1 MIQDADLEYDLAD
14 YEKLLDP
21 IRRLEASFVL
31 GSRHPVGANDWQIR
45 HFSDNRGIS
54 DILNGGHLIFTWFL
68 NSIFRQNTRD
78 PFTMFK
84 VFRRDCINNLKFE
97 CNRFD
102 FDLELFGKLI
112 RNGFRP
118 LEIGVHYNSRL
129 IRRGKEGV
137 NDCRSAE
144 IDSGGQLYTASPNYI
159 SGPRDADAESS
170 TIEPDCIRRQARSVR
185 RGPSPSDLQGR
196 TGCSNRGAGS
206 SRISDYLARRFCSCL
221 SSRVLAVGPLISSL
235 HQGKFASANFHFC
248 AFG

>member
-118 LEIGVHYNSRL
+118 LKSAFIT
-129 IRRGKEGV
+129 IRVSFEEGKKV
-137 NDCRSAE
+137 SMIA
-144 IDSGGQLYTASPNYI
+144 DSG
-159 SGPRDADAESS
+159 
-170 TIEPDCIRRQARSVR
+170 VR
-185 RGPSPSDLQGR
+185 FGR
-196 TGCSNRGAGS
+196 A
-206 SRISDYLARRFCSCL
+206 ILHRFSE
-221 SSRVLAVGPLISSL
+221 L
-235 HQGKFASANFHFC
+235 HIWPA
-248 AFG
+248 